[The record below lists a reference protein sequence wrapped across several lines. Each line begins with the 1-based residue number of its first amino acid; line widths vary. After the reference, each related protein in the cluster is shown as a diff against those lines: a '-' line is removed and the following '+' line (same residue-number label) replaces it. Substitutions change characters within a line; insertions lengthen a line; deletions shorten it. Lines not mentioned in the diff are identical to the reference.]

1 MKTPYTDEVTFGFER
16 EIAPEVSVSL
26 TYIRRKFRDQL
37 QDIDVNHSPR
47 RDSANFHCGADRT
60 PDGFCDKFG
69 LTVVPPPG
77 SSGDTGKF
85 IPTQAGD
92 KHPDLYINNFNFNQI
107 LRVGNYNI
115 QDYTGY
121 ELQLTRRLSRKW
133 QMDASYVFSKTT
145 GQAESF
151 LSESGDDPALT
162 ELKNGYLNFDQRHVA
177 KFHAI
182 TYLPGDWQLGGGL
195 QWSSGLPYSLIS
207 RFASLDN
214 VEYRQVRR
222 AFGYEDLN
230 NKQFFPEFRNAHRNH
245 SVYDLN
251 ARVSKNFVI
260 GQTSAGAFFEIFNIL
275 NSDDLRV
282 LELDTTQRTLQATET
297 RRFGR
302 RFQFGIQLDF

>member
-1 MKTPYTDEVTFGFER
+1 
-16 EIAPEVSVSL
+16 
-26 TYIRRKFRDQL
+26 
-37 QDIDVNHSPR
+37 
-47 RDSANFHCGADRT
+47 
-60 PDGFCDKFG
+60 
-69 LTVVPPPG
+69 
-77 SSGDTGKF
+77 
-85 IPTQAGD
+85 
-92 KHPDLYINNFNFNQI
+92 
-107 LRVGNYNI
+107 
-115 QDYTGY
+115 
-121 ELQLTRRLSRKW
+121 
-133 QMDASYVFSKTT
+133 
-145 GQAESF
+145 
-151 LSESGDDPALT
+151 
-162 ELKNGYLNFDQRHVA
+162 
-177 KFHAI
+177 
-182 TYLPGDWQLGGGL
+182 
-195 QWSSGLPYSLIS
+195 SLIS